1 MSSAYTNVPC
11 FLTFWV
17 FLIVVYSAFVDIS
30 QYIDVFYLGL
40 IVFIMGSYVSF
51 VNPGYYIF
59 TLDDEEY
66 KLTGLRRFCIVDL
79 IHILLF
85 MMCIHFYKQPTLITT
100 TRSILLVLLYFMVV
114 NTKELYHVQ
123 NQRVLLILGV
133 AISLLYILWVI
144 KSN

>member
-17 FLIVVYSAFVDIS
+17 FLIVIVHAFVDIS

-40 IVFIMGSYVSF
+40 IVFIMGLYVSF
-51 VNPGYYIF
+51 VDPGYYTF
-59 TLDDEEY
+59 TLGEEKY

-79 IHILLF
+79 IHILIF
-85 MMCIHFYKQPTLITT
+85 MMCIHFYKQPSLMTT
-100 TRSILLVLLYFMVV
+100 TRSILLVFLYVVAV

-123 NQRVLLILGV
+123 NQQALLILGV

-144 KSN
+144 KSQ